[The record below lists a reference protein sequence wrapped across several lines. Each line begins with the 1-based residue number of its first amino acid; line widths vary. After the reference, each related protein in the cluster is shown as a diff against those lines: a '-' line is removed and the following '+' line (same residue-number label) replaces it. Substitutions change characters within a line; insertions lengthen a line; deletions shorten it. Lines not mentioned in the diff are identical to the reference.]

1 MKTNYIWLMGILL
14 ASMTATA
21 QTKAEKTAYNDDS
34 HNSYDHINIT
44 NGKRLEHIQ
53 MEWNN
58 KTYKMELVDNKMTE
72 LYVDGGKIPAADWG
86 KYSEVIAAIKEQI
99 RKNQEQAKRNQE
111 QAVRNEIQAKKNQEQ
126 VQVNEVQAKKNQE
139 QAVRNQEQAEKNQE
153 QVKLNQELHV
163 HNEEQ
168 VKANQEQVVINKEQA
183 RRNQEQAAKNQEQAK
198 ANQEQAARNQ
208 EQAKRN
214 QEQAAENER
223 FIKGLTEDLVND
235 KIIPNANSLHQAT
248 FNSHEMTV
256 NGLKQPDAVFKRY
269 KDKYPRISEGE
280 FTYSRDGVIEGK

>member
-14 ASMTATA
+14 ASAAATA
-21 QTKAEKTAYNDDS
+21 QTKSGQTAYNNDS

-53 MEWNN
+53 MEWKS

-72 LYVDGGKIPAADWG
+72 LYVDGEKIPAADWG
-86 KYSEVIAAIKEQI
+86 KYSEVIAAIREQI
-99 RKNQEQAKRNQE
+99 RKNQEQAKKNQE

-126 VQVNEVQAKKNQE
+126 VKVNEVQNVHNEEQAKANQE
-139 QAVRNQEQAEKNQE
+139 QAAKNQE
-153 QVKLNQELHV
+153 QVKVNEVQNV

-168 VKANQEQVVINKEQA
+168 AKA
-183 RRNQEQAAKNQEQAK
+183 NQEQAAKNQEQAK

-214 QEQAAENER
+214 EEQAKLNEL
-223 FIKGLTEDLVND
+223 FIKDLTEDLVND
-235 KIIPNANSLHQAT
+235 KIIPDANSLHEVT
-248 FNSHEMTV
+248 YNSHEMTV
-256 NGLKQPDAVFKRY
+256 NGVKQPDEVFKRY
-269 KDKYPRISEGE
+269 KEKYPRFSRGE
-280 FTYSRDGVIEGK
+280 FSYSRDGVIEGK

>member
-21 QTKAEKTAYNDDS
+21 QTSPGKTAYNDES

-58 KTYKMELVDNKMTE
+58 KTCKMELVDNKMAD
-72 LYVDGGKIPAADWG
+72 LYVNGEKIPAAEWG
-86 KYSEVIAAIKEQI
+86 KYSEVIAAIREQI
-99 RKNQEQAKRNQE
+99 RKNQEQAKKNQE

-126 VQVNEVQAKKNQE
+126 
-139 QAVRNQEQAEKNQE
+139 AVRNQEQAVKNQE
-153 QVKLNQELHV
+153 QVKVNQVQNV

-168 VKANQEQVVINKEQA
+168 AKRNEEQSVH
-183 RRNQEQAAKNQEQAK
+183 
-198 ANQEQAARNQ
+198 NQ

-214 QEQAAENER
+214 EEQSVLNQEQAKRNEEQAAENER
-223 FIKGLTEDLVND
+223 FIKNLTEDLVHD
-235 KIIPNANSLHQAT
+235 KIIPDANSLHQAT

-256 NGLKQPDAVFKRY
+256 NGVKQQDAVFKRY